1 MHVANSSFFLVLIL
15 DIVIAHVVLITIVI
29 VSRNGI
35 LFLLHDVEFCYL
47 LFGYLH
53 AIWCFTIIVE
63 LYLWYVLFYY
73 I

>member
-1 MHVANSSFFLVLIL
+1 MRTIIILDPSSFLFYYYKYMHVANSSFFLVLIL

-53 AIWCFTIIVE
+53 AI
-63 LYLWYVLFYY
+63 
-73 I
+73 